1 MLRAACSPVISPRFT
16 RSYSGTMILASGR
29 SRACSIIASMLF
41 TSWPLA
47 SSTDEVL
54 DEFGVD
60 RDHTTIAPD
69 VQVLRARGI
78 ARLLQ
83 RGEQVAPVDVD
94 ERVAEG
100 EGVGLVGRQV
110 LQAQLDAVV

>member
-16 RSYSGTMILASGR
+16 RSYSGTMIL
-29 SRACSIIASMLF
+29 ASMLF